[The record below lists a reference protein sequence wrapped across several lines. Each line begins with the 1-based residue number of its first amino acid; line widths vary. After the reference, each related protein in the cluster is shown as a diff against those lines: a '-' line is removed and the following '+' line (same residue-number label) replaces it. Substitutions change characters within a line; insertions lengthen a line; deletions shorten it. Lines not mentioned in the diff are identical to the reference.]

1 MATEK
6 TTVYLDPDDYRRL
19 KGLGRM
25 RGTPAAELV
34 REAVAEYV
42 TRHAPATEPKSLGAF
57 SSGRRDLS
65 ERAEDLL
72 DGMGR
77 GTRTGTGASTGPGT
91 VVRASAGVRPDARVV
106 RTRDR
111 QR

>member
-1 MATEK
+1 MKGTDK

-19 KGLGRM
+19 KGLGRK
-25 RGTPAAELV
+25 RGAPAAELV

-42 TRHAPATEPKSLGAF
+42 VRHAPAQTPKSLGAF

-77 GTRTGTGASTGPGT
+77 GVRKGTGKGASAVTDIETRTGP
-91 VVRASAGVRPDARVV
+91 RQAR
-106 RTRDR
+106 RR
-111 QR
+111 